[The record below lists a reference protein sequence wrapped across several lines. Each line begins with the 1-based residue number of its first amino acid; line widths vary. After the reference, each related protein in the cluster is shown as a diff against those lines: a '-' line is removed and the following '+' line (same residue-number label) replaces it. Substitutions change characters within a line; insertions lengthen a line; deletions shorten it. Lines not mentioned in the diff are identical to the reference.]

1 MSSESSPDP
10 IESAAKG
17 LTKGTL
23 EWTHERLKEWVI
35 KFKNRDLAFI
45 KDIETINLVK
55 EQRETGEW
63 DFFKKYVKDSEL
75 RILFQMGLTLRKLE
89 KEKKY
94 LELDALKK
102 KTFNKFNT
110 KGLHIAEFVQNG
122 LFSKYIGNRLNRA
135 VTSHKLK
142 SEIDDL
148 FKNFENRVAFIQAIH
163 QEKIE
168 KKADEII
175 TKIQA
180 NSPDTFIIS
189 GSGLAIGVCEQ
200 IKEKV
205 LSAISGYEE
214 ELYKVEDKK
223 IFFLNR
229 IEDLSF

>member
-1 MSSESSPDP
+1 MSSESSLDP

-23 EWTHERLKEWVI
+23 EWTHEKLKEWVI
-35 KFKNRDLAFI
+35 KFKDKDLAFI

-63 DFFKKYVKDSEL
+63 DLFKKYVGDGKL
-75 RILFQMGLTLRKLE
+75 RILFQMGLTFRKLE
-89 KEKKY
+89 KEKKH
-94 LELDALKK
+94 LELDALRK
-102 KTFNKFNT
+102 KTFNKFNA
-110 KGLHIAEFVQNG
+110 KGLHIAEFVQND

-142 SEIDDL
+142 FEIDDL
-148 FKNFENRVAFIQAIH
+148 FNNLENRVAFIQVVH

-200 IKEKV
+200 IKEKIV
-205 LSAISGYEE
+205 SAISGYEE
-214 ELYKVEDKK
+214 ELYKIEDKK

-229 IEDLSF
+229 IEDSTF

>member
-223 IFFLNR
+223 IFYLNR

>member
-1 MSSESSPDP
+1 MSSESSSDP

-23 EWTHERLKEWVI
+23 EWTHEKLKEWVI
-35 KFKNRDLAFI
+35 KLKNRDLAFI

-63 DFFKKYVKDSEL
+63 DFFKKYVGDGKL
-75 RILFQMGLTLRKLE
+75 RILFQMGLTFRKLE
-89 KEKKY
+89 KEKKH
-94 LELDALKK
+94 LELDALRK
-102 KTFNKFNT
+102 KTFNKFDA
-110 KGLHIAEFVQNG
+110 KGLHLAEFVQNG

-142 SEIDDL
+142 FEIDDL
-148 FKNFENRVAFIQAIH
+148 FNNLENRVAFIQVVH

-175 TKIQA
+175 TKIHA

-205 LSAISGYEE
+205 VSAISGYEE
-214 ELYKVEDKK
+214 ELYKIEDKK

-229 IEDLSF
+229 IEDSTF

>member
-1 MSSESSPDP
+1 MSSESSSDP

-23 EWTHERLKEWVI
+23 EWTHEKLKEWVI
-35 KFKNRDLAFI
+35 KLKNRDLAFI

-63 DFFKKYVKDSEL
+63 DFFKKYVGDGKL
-75 RILFQMGLTLRKLE
+75 RILFQMGLTFRKLE

-94 LELDALKK
+94 LELDALRK
-102 KTFNKFNT
+102 KTFNKFDA
-110 KGLHIAEFVQNG
+110 KGLHLAEFVQNG

-142 SEIDDL
+142 FEIDDL
-148 FKNFENRVAFIQAIH
+148 FNNLENRVAFIQVVH

-200 IKEKV
+200 IKEKIV
-205 LSAISGYEE
+205 SAISGYEE
-214 ELYKVEDKK
+214 ELYKIEDKK

-229 IEDLSF
+229 IEDSTF

>member
-1 MSSESSPDP
+1 MSFESGLDP

-63 DFFKKYVKDSEL
+63 DLFKKYVGDGKL
-75 RILFQMGLTLRKLE
+75 RILFQMGLTFRKLE

-94 LELDALKK
+94 LELDALRK
-102 KTFNKFNT
+102 KTFNKFNA
-110 KGLHIAEFVQNG
+110 KGLHIAEFVQND

-142 SEIDDL
+142 FEIDDL
-148 FKNFENRVAFIQAIH
+148 FNNLENRVAFIQVVH

-200 IKEKV
+200 IKEKIV
-205 LSAISGYEE
+205 SAISGYEE
-214 ELYKVEDKK
+214 ELYKIEDKK

-229 IEDLSF
+229 IEDSTF